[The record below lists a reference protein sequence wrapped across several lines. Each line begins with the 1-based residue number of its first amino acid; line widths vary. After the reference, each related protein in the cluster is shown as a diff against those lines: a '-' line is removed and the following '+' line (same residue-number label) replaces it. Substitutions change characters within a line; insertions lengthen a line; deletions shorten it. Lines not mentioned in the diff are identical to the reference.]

1 MRFILVAV
9 AVLAAAAGVAMYLW
23 GVPPSLR
30 PGPEFDAVRSEAEQG
45 DSYAQSRLGYLYAT
59 GEGVG
64 EDDVEAVRWWRL
76 AAEQGEPTA
85 QYNLGLMYAAGEG
98 VLKDDAEAVRWW
110 HLAAEQGNVDAQ
122 YALGSVYA
130 GAPGGAAEALRN
142 AEADPLALVA
152 GLLLGTV
159 PTDFVLAHM
168 WLNIAA
174 ANGHED
180 AALGR
185 DALELLMSA
194 AAVTRAT
201 RLARACRVSDY
212 RDCGPAARPRH
223 PVAAREPALDQP
235 TRRLIQQGLVKEG
248 FDPGV
253 PDGLFGPRTR
263 ATIRAWQASRGV
275 AATGYLDEAQAELL
289 RSAAAPEPEAPA
301 PPPPPAAA
309 RARQAAA
316 PAGLAGSEF
325 FTRGSHQDDVLRLQ
339 GTPTSIATLPD
350 SEIWWYGISTV
361 TISKRSREVTEWSNL
376 AGNLRVRLFPAP
388 PPSGLPRTADSAR
401 GAVFRPGAGIVNPRL
416 LREVRPQYT
425 AEALRAEI
433 AGTVYLEMV
442 VLPDGT
448 VGDVRIT
455 RSLDPVFGL
464 DEEAVKAARQWL
476 FEPGTRFGEPV
487 AILVNLALDFNLR

>member
-9 AVLAAAAGVAMYLW
+9 AVLAAAASVAVYLW

-30 PGPEFDAVRSEAEQG
+30 PGREVDAVRSEAEQG
-45 DSYAQSRLGYLYAT
+45 DSSAQSYLGYLYAT

-110 HLAAEQGNVDAQ
+110 HLAAEQGDVDAQ

-142 AEADPLALVA
+142 AEADPVALVA

-159 PTDFVLAHM
+159 PMDFVLAHM

-194 AAVTRAT
+194 ANVARAT
-201 RLARACRVSDY
+201 RLARACMASDY
-212 RDCGPAARPRH
+212 GNCGPAARPRH
-223 PVAAREPALDQP
+223 PAAAREPAFDQH
-235 TRRLIQQGLVKEG
+235 TRRLIQQGLVNEG

-253 PDGLFGPRTR
+253 PDGLFGARTR
-263 ATIRAWQASRGV
+263 AKIHGWQASRGA

-301 PPPPPAAA
+301 PPA
-309 RARQAAA
+309 
-316 PAGLAGSEF
+316 
-325 FTRGSHQDDVLRLQ
+325 
-339 GTPTSIATLPD
+339 
-350 SEIWWYGISTV
+350 
-361 TISKRSREVTEWSNL
+361 
-376 AGNLRVRLFPAP
+376 
-388 PPSGLPRTADSAR
+388 AR
-401 GAVFRPGAGIVNPRL
+401 GAVFRPGAGIVNTRL

-433 AGTVYLEMV
+433 TGTVDLEVV

-487 AILVNLALDFNLR
+487 AILVDVALDFNLR

>member
-9 AVLAAAAGVAMYLW
+9 AVLAAAASVAMYLW

-30 PGPEFDAVRSEAEQG
+30 PGPELDAVRSE
-45 DSYAQSRLGYLYAT
+45 
-59 GEGVG
+59 
-64 EDDVEAVRWWRL
+64 
-76 AAEQGEPTA
+76 AEQGEPTA
-85 QYNLGLMYAAGEG
+85 QYNLGLMYAAGVG

-194 AAVTRAT
+194 AAVARAT
-201 RLARACRVSDY
+201 RLARACRASDY

-223 PVAAREPALDQP
+223 PAAAREPALDQP
-235 TRRLIQQGLVKEG
+235 TRRLIQKGLVNEG
-248 FDPGV
+248 FDPGI
-253 PDGLFGPRTR
+253 PDGLFGRRTR
-263 ATIRAWQASRGV
+263 ATIRAWQASRSA

-289 RSAAAPEPEAPA
+289 RSAAAPEPESPV
-301 PPPPPAAA
+301 PPPPPAAP
-309 RARQAAA
+309 RA
-316 PAGLAGSEF
+316 
-325 FTRGSHQDDVLRLQ
+325 
-339 GTPTSIATLPD
+339 
-350 SEIWWYGISTV
+350 
-361 TISKRSREVTEWSNL
+361 
-376 AGNLRVRLFPAP
+376 
-388 PPSGLPRTADSAR
+388 ADSAR
-401 GAVFRPGAGIVNPRL
+401 RAVFRPGAGIVNPRL

-425 AEALRAEI
+425 AEALRAKI
-433 AGTVYLEMV
+433 TGTVYLKMV

-455 RSLDPVFGL
+455 RSLDLGL

-487 AILVNLALDFNLR
+487 AILVNLALDFNPR